1 MLNAHSTTGLSGR
14 FSTKGVKG
22 DAALELARR
31 KVTANAIAPG
41 FIHAGMT
48 ATLDQSILDAV
59 VEKVPMGELGTAGDI
74 AAAAVFLASDA
85 ARYITGQVLAVNG
98 GLYM

>member
-1 MLNAHSTTGLSGR
+1 MRYYLVEGTSSGGPPSLWSR
-14 FSTKGVKG
+14 ILAGVIL
-22 DAALELARR
+22 AALVALG
-31 KVTANAIAPG
+31 VVL
-41 FIHAGMT
+41 FIFFFYVF
-48 ATLDQSILDAV
+48 LV
-59 VEKVPMGELGTAGDI
+59 V

>member
-1 MLNAHSTTGLSGR
+1 
-14 FSTKGVKG
+14 
-22 DAALELARR
+22 
-31 KVTANAIAPG
+31 
-41 FIHAGMT
+41 
-48 ATLDQSILDAV
+48 
-59 VEKVPMGELGTAGDI
+59 MGELGTAEDI